1 MRVGSGITI
10 VFINLWENVSF
21 FLFFLPINQI
31 FLKKSLQKT
40 NKKYGLSNNKSEISD
55 VIKI

>member
-1 MRVGSGITI
+1 M
-10 VFINLWENVSF
+10 SF
-21 FLFFLPINQI
+21 FLFFGPINQI

>member
-1 MRVGSGITI
+1 MCL
-10 VFINLWENVSF
+10 FF
-21 FLFFLPINQI
+21 FLTYQPNFSEKI
-31 FLKKSLQKT
+31 FTKT